1 VSART
6 ALDGARPIIARMDL
20 SRGPDNTRAD
30 LIEVWS
36 AVETALRSL
45 VGDSSLSG
53 QALIR
58 DARARELLTF
68 DQANALVAFLAARE
82 QLDRPDYQPT
92 DADVNAARSA
102 FLKLDAGLMEGAN
115 AMPGSP
121 SGTQSY
127 GSPPP
132 PPPSPYAPG
141 GAAARKAAPPPPPI
155 VPPAPGME
163 PLMRSPGTKRR
174 YLLPVT
180 IGIVVLAALVIGAW
194 MMFGRG
200 SGGTLLTDGIQ
211 AYQRG
216 DKVTAASDFERAARA
231 TPNDAMPHV
240 YLARMAREVG
250 NYTVAS
256 QELQL
261 ALKAEPDNLTARREY
276 GALFLSMGN
285 YQQSRVWYVHALEI
299 DPKDVTSQGWLGC
312 TLVKLGR
319 IDEGMTWIRRAGSGP
334 WSACS
339 NAALPTAP
347 GTIRP

>member
-1 VSART
+1 VSGRT
-6 ALDGARPIIARMDL
+6 ALDGARAVIARMDL

-58 DARARELLTF
+58 DARARQLLTF

-102 FLKLDAGLMEGAN
+102 FLKLDAGLMEGVTATP
-115 AMPGSP
+115 ASP
-121 SGTQSY
+121 YAPQSY

-141 GAAARKAAPPPPPI
+141 GAPARKAPSPPPPI
-155 VPPAPGME
+155 TPPSPGME
-163 PLMRSPGTKRR
+163 PLMRSATTKRR
-174 YLLPVT
+174 YIVAVT
-180 IGIVVLAALVIGAW
+180 IGVVVLVAVAIGAW

-200 SGGTLLTDGIQ
+200 GDAGMLAQGVQ

-216 DKVTAASDFERAARA
+216 DKVTASSDFEQAARA
-231 TPNDAMPHV
+231 DPTDAMPHV

-250 NYTVAS
+250 NYTVAN

-261 ALKAEPDNLTARREY
+261 ALKAQQTNLTARREY
-276 GALFLSMGN
+276 GAFFLSQSN
-285 YQQSRVWYVHALEI
+285 YEQARVWYVHALEV
-299 DPKDVTSQGWLGC
+299 DPNDVTSQGWLGC
-312 TLVKLGR
+312 ALIKLGR
-319 IDEGMTWIRRAGSGP
+319 IDQGMTWIRRAGSGA

>member
-1 VSART
+1 MSART
-6 ALDGARPIIARMDL
+6 ALDGARPTIARMDL

-45 VGDSSLSG
+45 VGNSSLSG

-58 DARARELLTF
+58 DARARQLLTF

-82 QLDRPDYQPT
+82 QLDRPDYEPT
-92 DADVNAARSA
+92 DADVNGARSA
-102 FLKLDAGLMEGAN
+102 FLKLDAGLMEGVS
-115 AMPGSP
+115 AMSAAP
-121 SGTQSY
+121 SGAQSY
-127 GSPPP
+127 GSPAP

-141 GAAARKAAPPPPPI
+141 GSAARKSASPPPPVAAAVPAVAAAEPKKSRPWI
-155 VPPAPGME
+155 VG
-163 PLMRSPGTKRR
+163 
-174 YLLPVT
+174 
-180 IGIVVLAALVIGAW
+180 LVIAGGIIVGFAIAAYFLW
-194 MMFGRG
+194 GRSG
-200 SGGTLLTDGIQ
+200 GGTLLTDGVQ

-231 TPNDAMPHV
+231 APNDAMPHV

-250 NYTVAS
+250 NYTVAN

-261 ALKAEPDNLTARREY
+261 ALKTQPDNLTARREY
-276 GALFLSMGN
+276 GALFLSMAN

-299 DPKDVTSQGWLGC
+299 DSKDVTSQGWLGC

>member
-6 ALDGARPIIARMDL
+6 ALDGARAVIARMDL
-20 SRGPDNTRAD
+20 SRGPDDTRPD
-30 LIEVWS
+30 LIEVWT
-36 AVETALRSL
+36 AVEAALRSL
-45 VGDSSLSG
+45 VGNSSLGG

-58 DARARELLTF
+58 DARARQLLTF

-102 FLKLDAGLMEGAN
+102 FLKLDAGLMEGVTAT
-115 AMPGSP
+115 PGSP
-121 SGTQSY
+121 YAPQPY

-141 GAAARKAAPPPPPI
+141 GAAARKASPTPPPI
-155 VPPAPGME
+155 IPAAPGLE
-163 PLMRSPGTKRR
+163 PMMRLPGTKRR
-174 YLLPVT
+174 YLIPVA
-180 IGIVVLAALVIGAW
+180 IGTVVLVVLAIGAW

-200 SGGTLLTDGIQ
+200 GNSGILAQGVQ

-216 DKVTAASDFERAARA
+216 DKVTGSSDFEQAARA
-231 TPNDAMPHV
+231 NPNDAMPHV

-250 NYTVAS
+250 NYTIAN

-261 ALKAEPDNLTARREY
+261 ALKAQPSNLTARREY
-276 GALFLSMGN
+276 GALFLSMAN
-285 YQQSRVWYVHALEI
+285 YEQARAWYVHALEV
-299 DPKDVTSQGWLGC
+299 DPNDVTSQGWLGC
-312 TLVKLGR
+312 ALIKLGR
-319 IDEGMTWIRRAGSGP
+319 IDQGMTWIRRAGSGS

-347 GTIRP
+347 GAIRP